1 MGIPSYFSYIIKNYP
16 TIIKNLNAVLSEDV
30 GITTLYMDCNSVIY
44 DVVREV
50 EFLNMDSTTYES
62 VVIEKVIEKISVYL
76 SVIRPSLLTYIA
88 FDGVAPF
95 AKMEQQRTRRHKSQF
110 TNAFS
115 ATSNSSN
122 IKNSQN
128 KQSWNTSAI
137 TPGTSFMNRLSRDIK
152 NHFYKNR
159 SKFAFDIIVSGSDVV
174 GEGEHK
180 LFDHLRK
187 TSLSGEKMS
196 QNIVV
201 YGLDADLIMLSIF
214 NLEYA
219 RNIYVFREAP
229 EFLKSSIPV
238 EIQENNDTNLYF
250 LDIQGL
256 CEKIMVEMR
265 CEYKCREQIY
275 DYVFLCFF
283 LGNDFLPH
291 FPSMN
296 IRTHGIDSLMTIYRK
311 KIGNHPDISIV
322 AKGKIQWKIVRTF
335 LQEIVALEKQFLM
348 NEYNLRDKFDR
359 RDWSKMDNEEVL
371 LNTPVIYRAIEKYI
385 CPEEYGWENR
395 YYKALIDENF
405 YMDADENMRKLCTN
419 YLEGL
424 EWVFKYYSVG
434 CPDWKWKYK
443 YHYPPLFK
451 DLVNFVP
458 VFETDFIKSCTKNNR
473 AFLPET
479 QLSYVLP
486 YQQLDLLPDKI
497 QGFLKTNYR
506 ELYPEKYDFQWA
518 FCRYFWE
525 SKPNLPEISLEQLEQ
540 WNIQYGLVR

>member
-50 EFLNMDSTTYES
+50 EFLNMDSATYES
-62 VVIEKVIEKISVYL
+62 VVIEKVIEKISIYL
-76 SVIRPSLLTYIA
+76 SVIRPSQIAYIA

-95 AKMEQQRTRRHKSQF
+95 AKMEQQRTRRYKSQF
-110 TNAFS
+110 TNS
-115 ATSNSSN
+115 LSTNSNSSN
-122 IKNSQN
+122 TENN

-159 SKFAFDIIVSGSDVV
+159 SKFAFEIIVSGSDDV

-187 TSLSGEKMS
+187 TSLSEEKKSS

-238 EIQENNDTNLYF
+238 QMQENNDTNLYF

-322 AKGKIQWKIVRTF
+322 SKGKIQWKVVRTF

-424 EWVFKYYSVG
+424 EWVFKYYSLG

-458 VFETDFIKSCTKNNR
+458 VFETDFIKSSTKNNR

-506 ELYPEKYDFQWA
+506 EL
-518 FCRYFWE
+518 
-525 SKPNLPEISLEQLEQ
+525 
-540 WNIQYGLVR
+540 